1 MAKKIIEVSKAK
13 VRVDS
18 KDLLNDY
25 ISMMNGIVYACS
37 RYGKYRECYRNQIAV
52 DLTVGSY
59 MLGLDAFDVLNE
71 FICADLVDP
80 VSDDEEPSDRVD
92 RVLNYTYRFD
102 WDWMI
107 DPDDYTGYQDL
118 DEDDDYMSLFFK
130 LVD

>member
-1 MAKKIIEVSKAK
+1 MTKKIIEVSKEK

-18 KDLLNDY
+18 EDLLNDY

-37 RYGKYRECYRNQIAV
+37 RYSEYREGYRNQIAV

-71 FICADLVDP
+71 FICADLIDP
-80 VSDDEEPSDRVD
+80 ASDDEEPRDRVG
-92 RVLNYTYRFD
+92 RVLNYTYGFD

-107 DPDDYTGYQDL
+107 DPSSFIGFQDL
-118 DEDDDYMSLFFK
+118 DEDDGYMLLFFK